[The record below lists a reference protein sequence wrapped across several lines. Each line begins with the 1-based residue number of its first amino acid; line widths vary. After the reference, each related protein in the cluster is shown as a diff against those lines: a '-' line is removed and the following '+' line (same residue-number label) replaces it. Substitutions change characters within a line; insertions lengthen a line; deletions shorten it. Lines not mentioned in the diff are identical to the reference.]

1 MDASLLAANVPWFVS
16 LWPFRL
22 AKGVWGFDAG
32 ILTYFRLPRRLCCAH
47 SVLSVA
53 PFLEFERKSK
63 GERDPT
69 ICPRVRIPMHWVG
82 FRPTAGCSCSRSIS
96 GSRTP
101 CATSPPPPGPILES
115 HRTTSNSSTGT
126 SCGTSS
132 GCAARWRPSSSW
144 KSPRWTWSLITSCR
158 WRCGSMPCCSDEQV
172 VYCGF

>member
-1 MDASLLAANVPWFVS
+1 MRHLRTYYTSFPWFKLRCVDQSAYGSKAAVVDASLLAANVPWFVS

-69 ICPRVRIPMHWVG
+69 ICPRVRIPMHWGG
-82 FRPTAGCSCSRSIS
+82 FPPNSRV
-96 GSRTP
+96 
-101 CATSPPPPGPILES
+101 LV
-115 HRTTSNSSTGT
+115 
-126 SCGTSS
+126 
-132 GCAARWRPSSSW
+132 
-144 KSPRWTWSLITSCR
+144 L
-158 WRCGSMPCCSDEQV
+158 
-172 VYCGF
+172 